1 MKRLIIIA
9 LLSFTVPALFAD
21 EELDFYT
28 EQFNNAGTVLEQLG
42 VVKTVVNQ
50 NMSDADSFYA
60 TALNRLLFEYP
71 NVKSA
76 QDRQAA
82 DETAILLVQQLGK
95 DKYTESGQN
104 VWRVVKTFSNAM
116 VKSEAL
122 IALGQM
128 NATDLLPHVVQ
139 LLVDTNTQGPVN
151 RTSGERIAYGA
162 ITSLA
167 NYKDLSG
174 YTPVFFAANG
184 WYQSWV
190 RKAANET
197 LSLLAEDPA
206 EQLIAVIQDA
216 AYNYD
221 QKLLAIR
228 TIEQSST
235 SDENKAKAAIAGITF
250 GWSGSSTS
258 PDLQYKRVRIRKM
271 ALGIISNYGAGDN
284 AASILNYLNWSYRY
298 AMDEEEQFYAIDA
311 FSKLA
316 SDEAVQYL
324 GTYATEIN
332 EKKARGTL
340 NAMDERRIR
349 ALIAGLGNTQNQ
361 NAKLYL
367 QMILSVNWTLQIQ
380 KIAQQ
385 ALNNL

>member
-9 LLSFTVPALFAD
+9 LVSVTIPALFAD

-28 EQFNNAGTVLEQLG
+28 EQFNNAVTVLEQLG
-42 VVKTVVNQ
+42 FVKTVVNQ
-50 NMSDADSFYA
+50 NMSDADGFYA
-60 TALNRLLFEYP
+60 MALDRLLFEYP
-71 NVKSA
+71 AVKSA
-76 QDRQAA
+76 QERQAA
-82 DETAILLVQQLGK
+82 DEMAILLVQQLGN
-95 DKYTESGQN
+95 DQYADAGQK

-116 VKSEAL
+116 VKSESL

-139 LLVDTNTQGPVN
+139 ILVDTNTKGPVN

-162 ITSLA
+162 ITALA
-167 NYKDLSG
+167 NYKDPSG
-174 YTPVFFAANG
+174 YAPVFFAANG
-184 WYQSWV
+184 WYQLWV
-190 RKAANET
+190 KKAANET
-197 LSLLAEDPA
+197 LPLLAEDPA
-206 EQLIAVIQDA
+206 EHLIAIIQDA
-216 AYNYD
+216 AYTYD
-221 QKLLAIR
+221 QKLLALK

-235 SDENKAKAAIAGITF
+235 ADENKVKAAIAGITF
-250 GWSGSSTS
+250 GWAGSSPS
-258 PDLQYKRVRIRKM
+258 PDLQYKRVQIRKT
-271 ALGIISNYGAGDN
+271 ALGIINTYGAGDD

-298 AMDEEEQFYAIDA
+298 AADEEEQLYAIGA
-311 FSKLA
+311 FSTLA

-324 GTYATEIN
+324 GTYTIELN
-332 EKKARGTL
+332 DKKARRTF
-340 NAMDERRIR
+340 NATDERRIR

-367 QMILSVNWTLQIQ
+367 QAVLSVQWTHQIQ